1 MFRTRT
7 WKKQKVGEMDDLQA
21 SRGIKKDVEIEILT
35 TLLSRQERVSERA
48 RKIWFNSWSKDDSML
63 P

>member
-1 MFRTRT
+1 
-7 WKKQKVGEMDDLQA
+7 MDDLQA